1 MNYPVWQLDFA
12 GGGLLIA
19 VIATVH
25 VYVSHFAV
33 GGGLFLVLTE
43 MMGIRKN
50 DPQIL
55 EYVHKHSRFFL
66 LLTMVFGAVTGVAIW
81 FTIALLSPA
90 ATSVLIHQ
98 FVFGFAAEWVFF
110 LIEIVA
116 LFIYYYTFGRMDD
129 RRHVQIGWIY
139 FISAWMSLFIISGII
154 DFMLTPGHW
163 IDDHY
168 FWSGFFNPTF
178 WPALFFRTCLALIF
192 AGLFGLITS
201 TAIADRQL
209 RRSMIRYCARWL
221 LLPFAVLF
229 PSAIWY
235 RAALPSELFEMIFHT
250 APALRIF
257 INGFVIVS
265 AVIIFGGLLTIIGRP
280 RAMMRPL
287 AFILLAIG
295 LIFMGT
301 FEFTR
306 EGGRR
311 PYILQNYMYSNAIL
325 KKDLPRIQKAG
336 VLKTARWVTYHQITD
351 DNRRQAGQEI
361 FTLLCLPCHS
371 LGGPLNDIQPL
382 VKKFSPFGM
391 DAMLT
396 GMGKLNGY
404 MPPFA
409 GNDAEKKALTEFLS
423 REINKR
429 PEKETALVINEEPV
443 DIPPFDPDNADYLL
457 VAWSRTG
464 MLNISDAG
472 RWLTFMP
479 PGTDLSAQL
488 IRRGE
493 TPEVVTD
500 GVTLT
505 YAIEP
510 GFKKLSGHTAFR
522 ETADAAFG
530 TRLFD
535 SIGLSGNG
543 LTGKMT
549 ITPDGAYIA
558 GQVPVLPYPDKG
570 GYQPYPRITVTATD
584 ESGHVMATTDVVA
597 PVSTEMGCKNCHGG
611 PWRIDQR
618 TGISDETAE
627 DILKTHDKISRTNLY
642 RQAKAGKP
650 VRCQDC
656 HVESALQ
663 SQKNPDHLN
672 LSAAIHGFHATYLS
686 GKDAESCAACHPSS
700 PTGATRSLRGIHQ
713 TIGLDCT
720 NCHGS
725 MEDHALSLLKAEQQ
739 SGKKR
744 ATMLAGHLAPRAVDN
759 IEKIH
764 PRTPWYQEPDCLN
777 CHIDFEEPDT
787 DSAFNAWTEGK
798 EALYHNRKEE
808 SEQIFCAACHN
819 SPHAIYPT
827 ENPYGQHR
835 DNIQPMQYQNT
846 PLPLGANRN
855 CKICHTIDMEDEMHH
870 PNMLREF
877 RNE

>member
-50 DPQIL
+50 DPGIV
-55 EYVHKHSRFFL
+55 EYVHRHSRFFL

-81 FTIALLSPA
+81 ITIALLSPA
-90 ATSVLIHQ
+90 ATSVLIHH

-116 LFIYYYTFGRMDD
+116 LFIYYYTFGRMDN
-129 RRHVQIGWIY
+129 RRHVQVGWIY

-154 DFMLTPGHW
+154 DFMLTPGQW
-163 IDDHY
+163 IVDHD

-209 RRSMIRYCARWL
+209 RRSMIRYCALWL
-221 LLPFAVLF
+221 LLPFIVLF
-229 PSAIWY
+229 PSTAWY
-235 RAALPSELFEMIFHT
+235 RAALPPELFDMIFHI
-250 APALRIF
+250 APAMRVF
-257 INGFVIVS
+257 IRGFVIVS
-265 AVIIFGGLLTIIGRP
+265 ALIIFFGLLTIIGRP
-280 RAMMRPL
+280 RAAMRPL

-295 LIFMGT
+295 LIYMGT

-311 PYILQNYMYSNAIL
+311 PYILRNYMYSNAIL

-336 VLKTARWVTYHQITD
+336 VLKSARWVTHRSITD
-351 DNRRQAGQEI
+351 DNHSQAGREI
-361 FTLLCLPCHS
+361 FGLLCLPCHS
-371 LGGPLNDIQPL
+371 LGGPLNDIRPL
-382 VKKFSPFGM
+382 IKKFSPFGM
-391 DAMLT
+391 EAMLT

-409 GNDAEKKALTEFLS
+409 GNEKEKAALADFLS
-423 REINKR
+423 REINKL
-429 PEKETALVINEEPV
+429 PEKEAARVLTEEPV
-443 DIPPFDPDNADYLL
+443 DIPPFDPEKDEYILA
-457 VAWSRTG
+457 AWSRTG
-464 MLNISDAG
+464 MRNISDAG
-472 RWLTFMP
+472 RYFSLMP

-488 IRRGE
+488 IKRGE
-493 TPEVVTD
+493 TPEIVTE
-500 GVTLT
+500 GVTLH
-505 YAIEP
+505 YEIEP
-510 GFKKLSGHTAFR
+510 GFENPSDHVAFWDTAN
-522 ETADAAFG
+522 AIFG
-530 TRLFD
+530 VSLTRN
-535 SIGLSGNG
+535 SGLSGNG
-543 LTGKMT
+543 MRGNMT
-549 ITPDGAYIA
+549 LKPDGAYSVSQI
-558 GQVPVLPYPDKG
+558 PVVPYPDRG
-570 GYQPYPRITVTATD
+570 GYQPYPRITIKATNQGGDLIAVTR
-584 ESGHVMATTDVVA
+584 VVA

-611 PWRIDQR
+611 PWRVDGR
-618 TGISDETAE
+618 AGMSDETAL
-627 DILKTHDKISRTNLY
+627 DILKTHDKISRTDLY
-642 RQAKAGKP
+642 RKAKSGKP

-656 HVESALQ
+656 HSDSNLPA
-663 SQKNPDHLN
+663 KNTPDRLN
-672 LSAAIHGFHATYLS
+672 LSAAIHGFHATFLS
-686 GKDAESCAACHPSS
+686 GKDAESCTACHPGS
-700 PTGATRSLRGIHQ
+700 PSGSTRSLRGIHQ
-713 TIGLDCT
+713 AIGLDCT
-720 NCHGS
+720 SCHGS
-725 MEDHALSLLKAEQQ
+725 MEDHTLSLLKAEQK

-744 ATMLAGHLAPRAVDN
+744 AAMLARHLTPRAVDSMK
-759 IEKIH
+759 EIH
-764 PRTPWYQEPDCLN
+764 PRRPWDQEPDCLN

-787 DSAFNAWTEGK
+787 DTTFNTWTEGK
-798 EALYHNRKEE
+798 EALYRNRTEE
-808 SEQIFCAACHN
+808 SEQIFCAVCHN

-827 ENPYGQHR
+827 ENPYGRNR
-835 DNIQPMQYQNT
+835 DNIQPMQYQKM

-855 CKICHTIDMEDEMHH
+855 CKVCHTVDMEDEMHH